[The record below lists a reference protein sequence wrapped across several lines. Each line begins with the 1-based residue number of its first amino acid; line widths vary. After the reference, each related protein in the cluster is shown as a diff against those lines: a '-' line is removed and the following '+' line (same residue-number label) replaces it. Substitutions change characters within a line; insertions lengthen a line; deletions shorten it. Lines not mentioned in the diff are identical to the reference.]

1 MLLLIIFLFLLMC
14 FSIGLTCIQLQDG
27 LARIGPWGGD
37 GGTCHDINATPRR
50 LESVTISSCLVIDSI
65 TFSFSDDNGQKHY
78 AGPWG
83 GSGGFD
89 HKVRLNSNVYR
100 VFQSLV
106 SSYQEKSNQFIYLF
120 STM

>member
-1 MLLLIIFLFLLMC
+1 MC

-37 GGTCHDINATPRR
+37 GGTCRDINATPRR

-89 HKVRLNSNVYR
+89 HKVRLNSNVIEFFSHLSPPTKKNPTSSYAFFLPCR
-100 VFQSLV
+100 FCLNLQSLW
-106 SSYQEKSNQFIYLF
+106 
-120 STM
+120 